1 MDTQQI
7 TPVQGSIPI
16 PPLIAEEEMEPRMA
30 RTVLQAW
37 AARRCPGEPLR
48 FLPGRELGADIGGR
62 RYRFQ
67 CQKYTGGQNT
77 YGFRAESLAEVD
89 WVLLFREAPEGEGRY
104 QVYCCPPEDIL
115 GGKTSGRRV
124 ISPDF
129 SGADTVQLPWSGGK
143 HDGF

>member
-1 MDTQQI
+1 MDAQQI

-104 QVYCCPPEDIL
+104 QVYRCRPEEIL
-115 GGKTSGRRV
+115 GEKVSGRRV

-129 SGADTVQLPWSGGK
+129 SGADTVQLPWSGGRR
-143 HDGF
+143 HDF